1 MDSREHR
8 RVRLR
13 LPVRLRWS
21 APFGQKIELCETM
34 DVSRS
39 GLLVPAREPHAP
51 GVPLW
56 ITFPYDSSA
65 RDGQPEIFA
74 RVVRCDE
81 ALEVLRAANQRKIAR
96 SESDLEQERCAKSDQ
111 AVRPGSVDNT
121 GTFFAVAVEF
131 KERAHAASNGNTPR
145 SGPERRSSPRRAL
158 AVSIRVR
165 PEQIP
170 WFEEAMTIDLSKNG
184 IRFRTC
190 REYQPGDHLKIAFGE
205 AASSLW
211 AGRGEFRCQV
221 VRVAPAP
228 DGFGL
233 EVIVSRM
240 E

>member
-13 LPVRLRWS
+13 LPVRLRWTT
-21 APFGQKIELCETM
+21 PFGQKIEIGETM

-56 ITFPYDSSA
+56 ITFPYDSSL

-81 ALEVLRAANQRKIAR
+81 IIEGIRAANRRKIVR
-96 SESDLEQERCAKSDQ
+96 SESALQQERCAKSDRLVPVLGDDD
-111 AVRPGSVDNT
+111 APA
-121 GTFFAVAVEF
+121 FFAVAVQF
-131 KERAHAASNGNTPR
+131 KERTHALSNGNTPR
-145 SGPERRSSPRRAL
+145 NGPERRSSPRRAL

-170 WFEEAMTIDLSKNG
+170 WFEEAMTIDLSQRG
-184 IRFRTC
+184 IRFRSC

-205 AASSLW
+205 EASRLW
-211 AGRGEFRCQV
+211 AGTGEFRCQV

-233 EVIVSRM
+233 EVIVARV